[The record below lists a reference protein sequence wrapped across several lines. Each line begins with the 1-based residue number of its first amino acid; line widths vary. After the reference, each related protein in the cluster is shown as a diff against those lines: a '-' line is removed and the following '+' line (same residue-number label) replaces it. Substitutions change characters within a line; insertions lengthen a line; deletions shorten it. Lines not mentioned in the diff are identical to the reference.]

1 MLASFYLL
9 MQPFVTVSNTCM
21 RNKAASNFLA
31 KIPLSHL
38 PGLYLMPSKSM
49 WQSKSAIRKKVFF
62 CPHVK
67 QMQCLAETMSF
78 QATAHDGYL
87 VAQCEG
93 VSRCGMIGRVVG
105 TSLAIKW
112 YNVILMS
119 GFFLDLHL
127 NDLLKS
133 SKRQNMSTISAFSP
147 RHGKPHNFLFLLMWN
162 EWLPAPS
169 LDDCNFRDSASISQ
183 GLTVHFQTNTPT
195 YCFIFGANIY
205 KAILWVSLS
214 IFFS

>member
-1 MLASFYLL
+1 MTFVSWGKPRDPRKGVGGSHRTLVSWEEAFVSPELLSQHLSIQLMLAFFYLL

-21 RNKAASNFLA
+21 RNKAVSNFLA

-67 QMQCLAETMSF
+67 QMQCLAETISF
-78 QATAHDGYL
+78 QAFPAAHDGYL

-93 VSRCGMIGRVVG
+93 VRRCGMIGRVVG
-105 TSLAIKW
+105 TSLAIKR

-127 NDLLKS
+127 NDLFKS

-147 RHGKPHNFLFLLMWN
+147 DMENHTTFCYYWCGM
-162 EWLPAPS
+162 S
-169 LDDCNFRDSASISQ
+169 DCQ
-183 GLTVHFQTNTPT
+183 LCH
-195 YCFIFGANIY
+195 
-205 KAILWVSLS
+205 
-214 IFFS
+214 